1 MYLSILFNEQDI
13 TKSNNLCL
21 LIKDSIS
28 LPILINF
35 YIQFLTLQEKNVYT
49 EDEFDYWCRDGDL
62 G

>member
-1 MYLSILFNEQDI
+1 MCLGQRFYTIL
-13 TKSNNLCL
+13 
-21 LIKDSIS
+21 
-28 LPILINF
+28 